1 MEKRAES
8 AILALSPFYSTSHFE
23 SSKMRFEFLIFFLF
37 LFPSTAITVDPK
49 RGLYYEKDVFRCFSV
64 PWLCTDREGGGRGK
78 GIAPHFLS

>member
-37 LFPSTAITVDPK
+37 HFPSSAITVDPK
-49 RGLYYEKDVFRCFSV
+49 RGGKGVGCTMRKTSFGAFRS
-64 PWLCTDREGGGRGK
+64 PGYAQTENEEERGK
-78 GIAPHFLS
+78 E